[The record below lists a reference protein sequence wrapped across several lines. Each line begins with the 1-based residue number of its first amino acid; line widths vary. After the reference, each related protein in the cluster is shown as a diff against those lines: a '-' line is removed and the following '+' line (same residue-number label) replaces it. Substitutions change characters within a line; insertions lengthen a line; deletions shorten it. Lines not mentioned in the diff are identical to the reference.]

1 MKTLKVILGDDNNPN
16 YRKEIELEVSGTM
29 YLILQDK
36 MSVCSWEEYNEA
48 WDNMCDMIDE
58 KYHDLPREW
67 FIDKIEF

>member
-1 MKTLKVILGDDNNPN
+1 MRTLKITLGDDNNSN
-16 YRKEIELEVSGTM
+16 YKRDVEIEVSGTM

-48 WDNMCDMIDE
+48 WDDMCDMIDR
-58 KYHDLPREW
+58 KYRDLPREW